1 VTTRQSRRSVLAA
14 GVGLPLLAIRS
25 GKAETAPA
33 GAGSAERRLK
43 ERGIVL
49 PEPPAP
55 NPNYAPFV
63 RTGNLV
69 LVSGLGPTRPDGSVA
84 TGKVGRDV
92 TLDDAYQHA
101 RLTGLSILAV
111 LRGALGGD
119 LDRVVRVVKVLG
131 MVNATPDFTD
141 HGKVIN
147 GCTDL
152 FIAVFGEA
160 GRSSRSS
167 VGMISLPSNISVE
180 IETAFEVS

>member
-1 VTTRQSRRSVLAA
+1 MTIHQSRRSVLAA
-14 GVGLPLLAIRS
+14 GAALPLLAIRS
-25 GKAETAPA
+25 ATAEPAPA
-33 GAGSAERRLK
+33 GAGSAEQRLR

-49 PEPPAP
+49 PDPPAP
-55 NPNYAPFV
+55 SPNYAPFV

-69 LVSGLGPTRPDGSVA
+69 FVSGLGPTRPDGSVA

-111 LRGALGGD
+111 LRGVGGD

-152 FIAVFGEA
+152 FSAVFGEA
-160 GRSSRSS
+160 GRASRSS